1 MQACRSILI
10 LLSMFSFP
18 LFADPHSG
26 HGEKAISHAPIGV
39 MADHFHKKGEYMI
52 SVRQG
57 YMEMSGNILNG
68 DSLSNSDILDM
79 PNPLGEMPANLS
91 VVPSEME
98 MQMTMVG
105 AMYAPTD
112 SVTLMA
118 MAMYMSKEMDLNTY
132 QPMMDRGLLGSFTT
146 SSSDLSDISLG
157 ALVRLQENTSS
168 RWHGEVTLQK
178 SVGHKEVRGLV
189 LTPMGMEM
197 EMILPYGMQA
207 GDNATR
213 LVLGVT
219 NVKTVSDKILWG
231 NQLRGKFVI
240 SDDDWSFG
248 DQAELNSWLQYELNK
263 SISFSTR
270 LKYSYQDAVSG
281 SNPMITAP
289 VQTANPENYGGR
301 ELQFGLGI
309 NFLAHILPGKADRFA
324 FEFVKPIDQDKNNL
338 QMETDYQLIFGYQK
352 AF

>member
-1 MQACRSILI
+1 MHAFRFALI
-10 LLSMFSFP
+10 LLSLFSFP
-18 LFADPHSG
+18 LFADPG
-26 HGEKAISHAPIGV
+26 HGARAIGHAPIGV
-39 MADHFHKKGEYMI
+39 MADHYHKKGEYMI

-57 YMEMSGNILNG
+57 YMDMSGNILNG
-68 DSLSNSDILDM
+68 EGVSNADILAM
-79 PNPLGEMPANLS
+79 PNPLGDMPANLS
-91 VVPSEME
+91 VVPTEME

-118 MAMYMSKEMDLNTY
+118 MAMYMSKEMDLNSY
-132 QPMMDRGLLGSFTT
+132 QPMMGRGLIGTFST

-157 ALVRLQENTSS
+157 ALVRLQETAAS
-168 RWHGEVTLQK
+168 RWHGEITLQQ
-178 SVGHKEVRGLV
+178 SVGDNQLRDLV

-207 GDNATR
+207 GDDAAR
-213 LVLGVT
+213 LVLGIT
-219 NVKTVSDKILWG
+219 NVKTVSEKVLWG

-248 DQAELNSWLQYELNK
+248 DQAELNSWLQYEVNQSVSL
-263 SISFSTR
+263 STR
-270 LKYSYQDAVSG
+270 LKYAYQDAISG
-281 SNPMITAP
+281 ANPMITAP

-309 NFLAHILPGKADRFA
+309 NFLAHLLPGKADRFA